1 MFLDPDPKGK
11 ESSSRPNSPF
21 LLAQPFFASQS
32 SLASPRQ
39 QNFRIKRTSGE
50 NLSPTL
56 KSKDFRR
63 STSSTGANSVNSTG
77 EDGKPTV
84 RLVNDSAISTPLSEN
99 AWPKSQDWTAG
110 NNAPPHSPLLASYQ
124 PTSASKS
131 SSPATSRVS
140 DIKSQIA
147 RAQKLDLPPIVTL
160 PPSTQSRIASDPSR
174 ASRRSTS
181 SKYSGSATSFY
192 DTDANDNSSFTG
204 SDISRPGRLSNRST
218 LNEEEI
224 LATADD
230 KEGLEPA
237 RTKAPALETVVE
249 TPSERSTAPSVSSY
263 IFNDKNTIR
272 QLRTSSPERSPKSS
286 SAALPWEQQKQKQT
300 PHYPSQDSLGSSLP
314 ASSLS
319 LPHSPPRPL
328 TGQASVETL
337 AYDGHDYSQTSS
349 PNFIAYSDSTAHRSS
364 DSPLH
369 TAASSDSV
377 EAHLGTPSV
386 FRPITSGSTEVENSP
401 IYSPPLNHYRSSSA
415 DLTSPIQSPKRQHEQ
430 VPSTPRPYSMDAS
443 HDMDYEEI
451 DLEPWPRNQFSSHL
465 STIASVSE
473 RAMSPAQYSHF
484 SMGSGVLTID
494 DAYSIPMSGSMS
506 RHSGTLS
513 TFSLGRRA
521 SEPLQSPTR
530 KPSPQHTQHTQSSEE
545 EPGDMTLGVYRA
557 ESAKPEPL
565 FRGRQVTSEG
575 DVRYDGPL
583 PPLPPVPRSRDGK
596 VSDEHSDRLSALS
609 APSLKKKR
617 SGYSI
622 RGRSN
627 STPSG
632 GTTRQN
638 SMVSYCESERSSKGS
653 SLFPIW
659 AKNYYGG
666 YAALMSASKI
676 SLHNPPT
683 PRRENFQTQFKGHVR
698 SASQWTQ
705 GSITSRLGT
714 GYSEIESVSPTSSH
728 FLPAIFRPR
737 TRTLGASDPENRSS
751 KFGSKSKSKNSRPST
766 DGQSRSDSMA
776 ITSVPQETTQ
786 SGDTLPS
793 GHPRFGPLK
802 DESQNQPPM
811 PPLPRKYSKQKLW
824 DEMTFPRPMTKD
836 RLSDFHLNPDESESP
851 HLSPS
856 KNQQSQINKYR
867 SPSFVESF
875 DTLFNSRGNR
885 QILLFALGF
894 LCPFFWLLGALLPL
908 PPRHSRDAMEAEK
921 ALPNAA
927 DSEDDLKAA
936 LNKHRSGDARL
947 KWDEERVY
955 LKAKWWRTLN
965 RVMCFVGVGII
976 AAVVSSVVSQKA
988 VEPRKHRT
996 RN

>member
-1 MFLDPDPKGK
+1 MFLDPEPKGK

-50 NLSPTL
+50 NLSPSL

-99 AWPKSQDWTAG
+99 VWPKSQDWTTG

-124 PTSASKS
+124 PASASKTG
-131 SSPATSRVS
+131 SPATSRVS
-140 DIKSQIA
+140 DIKAQLAKS
-147 RAQKLDLPPIVTL
+147 QKLDLPPIVTL
-160 PPSTQSRIASDPSR
+160 PPSIQSRIASDPSR
-174 ASRRSTS
+174 RSTS
-181 SKYSGSATSFY
+181 SKYSASGASLY
-192 DTDANDNSSFTG
+192 DTDADVNSSFTG
-204 SDISRPGRLSNRST
+204 SETSRPGRQSNRST

-224 LATADD
+224 LAAVAD
-230 KEGLEPA
+230 KEVSEPS

-249 TPSERSTAPSVSSY
+249 TPSERSTAPSVSSSY
-263 IFNDKNTIR
+263 IINDKNTAR
-272 QLRTSSPERSPKSS
+272 KVRSSSPDRSPKSS
-286 SAALPWEQQKQKQT
+286 SPALPWEQQKRTQ
-300 PHYPSQDSLGSSLP
+300 YPSQDSFGSSLP

-319 LPHSPPRPL
+319 LPHSPTRPL
-328 TGQASVETL
+328 TGQASAETL
-337 AYDGHDYSQTSS
+337 AYDRHDSQTSS
-349 PNFIAYSDSTAHRSS
+349 PNFIAFSSSSGHRSS
-364 DSPLH
+364 DTPPLH
-369 TAASSDSV
+369 HAASSDSV
-377 EAHLGTPSV
+377 QAHLGTPSV

-401 IYSPPLNHYRSSSA
+401 IYSPPLHHYRSTSA
-415 DLTSPIQSPKRQHEQ
+415 DLTSPVSSPRRQHEQ
-430 VPSTPRPYSMDAS
+430 VPSTPRSYSMDAS
-443 HDMDYEEI
+443 QDMDYEEI

-465 STIASVSE
+465 STIASVSD
-473 RAMSPAQYSHF
+473 RAMSPAQFSHF
-484 SMGSGVLTID
+484 SVGSGVLTID
-494 DAYSIPMSGSMS
+494 DALSMS
-506 RHSGTLS
+506 RNSGTLS
-513 TFSLGRRA
+513 TFSFGRRA

-583 PPLPPVPRSRDGK
+583 PPLPPMPRSRHGNT
-596 VSDEHSDRLSALS
+596 SDENSDRLSALS

-617 SGYSI
+617 SGYSM

-632 GTTRQN
+632 GNTRQN
-638 SMVSYCESERSSKGS
+638 SMISYCESERSSKGS

-659 AKNYYGG
+659 ARNYYGG
-666 YAALMSASKI
+666 YAALLSASKI

-714 GYSEIESVSPTSSH
+714 GYSEIENVSPTSSH

-737 TRTLGASDPENRSS
+737 TRTLGNSDPDSRSF
-751 KFGSKSKSKNSRPST
+751 KLGSKSSKTKSKASQPSA
-766 DGQSRSDSMA
+766 DDQSRSDSMV

-793 GHPRFGPLK
+793 GHPKFGTLK
-802 DESQNQPPM
+802 DNSQNQPPM

-836 RLSDFHLNPDESESP
+836 RLSDFRLDPDEDP

-894 LCPFFWLLGALLPL
+894 LCPLFWLLGAVLPL
-908 PPRHSRDAMEAEK
+908 PPRHSRDASEAEK
-921 ALPNAA
+921 ALPNANA

-947 KWDEERVY
+947 KWDEERVF

-965 RVMCFVGVGII
+965 RVMCFVGVAII
-976 AAVVSSVVSQKA
+976 AAVVSFPPKA
-988 VEPRKHRT
+988 WLKNRT
-996 RN
+996 NSLSRLLSP